1 MTLGMGSGSL
11 LQQDTH
17 SSRVERESWTEETLG
32 SCEQMER
39 IHADIAR
46 VARTTFTVLIL
57 GETGSGKEVVA
68 RAIHRMS
75 PRASGPFVPLD
86 CGSIPESLIEGEL
99 FGHEKGSF
107 TGADRRR
114 PGKFEIASG
123 GTLFL
128 DEISNLP
135 LPMQPKLLRALQEK
149 QVWRVGGAKAIDV
162 DIRVIAATNVD
173 LASSIQSGGFRR
185 DLYHRLNEFS
195 VAVPPLRERGEE
207 IIFLAERFLEIAGR
221 ELKKDVHGFSED
233 AVALLLNYRWPGNVR
248 ELRNVVRRAA
258 LLADTVIEAHHL
270 ALSDGPAPGG
280 LDGPGPDE
288 AIEGEGGLPLKE
300 AVRRVVVRAERRI
313 LTVILRQTGG
323 NKAQAARILQVDY
336 KTVCKKIRDY
346 GICQT

>member
-1 MTLGMGSGSL
+1 MTLGVGSGSR
-11 LQQDTH
+11 LQQDTC
-17 SSRVERESWTEETLG
+17 SSRVERESWMEETLG

-39 IHADIAR
+39 VHADIAR
-46 VARTTFTVLIL
+46 VARTDFTVLIL

-135 LPMQPKLLRALQEK
+135 THVQPKLLRALQEK
-149 QVWRVGGAKAIDV
+149 QVWRVGGTKAIDV
-162 DIRVIAATNVD
+162 DIRVIAATNVG
-173 LASSIQSGGFRR
+173 LASLIQSGGFRR
-185 DLYHRLNEFS
+185 DLYYRLNEFS
-195 VAVPPLRERGEE
+195 VVVPPLRERRED
-207 IIFLAERFLEIAGR
+207 IVFLAERFLEIAGQ
-221 ELKKDVHGFSED
+221 ELKKAIQGFSED

-270 ALSDGPAPGG
+270 APSDGPAPPG
-280 LDGPGPDE
+280 LDGPRPDE
-288 AIEGEGGLPLKE
+288 PIERGLPLKE

-323 NKAQAARILQVDY
+323 NKAQAARILQIDY
-336 KTVCKKIRDY
+336 KTVCKKMRDY
-346 GICQT
+346 GICQA